1 MLGDGGTRNAAGW
14 GFGARLFAGEKC
26 CWSVEKVGLLN
37 CGSDGWAS
45 SAPFLVGS
53 RRAVEEVKSVEEDF
67 VRECPG
73 PFVLAERVLAD
84 TLRRW
89 RDCVSG
95 GLDRSFFT
103 GSESVGG
110 TGFGRRPEVDLCK
123 PPVVGLLM
131 FAREGGG
138 GGRIEALLITLP
150 VELGGRE
157 MVVLRVGGLG
167 SRLGDWPVLSAR
179 ETLLPSLGSRAVC
192 SYLLPASAGLRRDRV
207 LEGRADMVSSEVVL
221 LTIEAS

>member
-1 MLGDGGTRNAAGW
+1 
-14 GFGARLFAGEKC
+14 
-26 CWSVEKVGLLN
+26 
-37 CGSDGWAS
+37 
-45 SAPFLVGS
+45 
-53 RRAVEEVKSVEEDF
+53 VEEVKSVEEDF

-131 FAREGGG
+131 FARGGG

-179 ETLLPSLGSRAVC
+179 ETLLLSLSSRALR
-192 SYLLPASAGLRRDRV
+192 SYLLPTSAGLRRDRV
-207 LEGRADMVSSEVVL
+207 LDGRADMLSSEVVL
-221 LTIEAS
+221 LTIEVS